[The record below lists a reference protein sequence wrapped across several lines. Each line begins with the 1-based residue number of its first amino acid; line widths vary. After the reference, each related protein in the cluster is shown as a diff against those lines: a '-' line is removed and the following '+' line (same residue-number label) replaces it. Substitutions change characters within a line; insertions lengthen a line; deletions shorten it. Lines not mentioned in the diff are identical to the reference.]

1 MLMLPEVLTHDEVA
15 DTLRAFRQS
24 LTKPL
29 AGPDAHV
36 VTVDGKNL
44 KQFDS
49 SALAVLLECRRMAQS
64 QKLGFTVRSMP
75 SKLMALATLYGL
87 EDLMPIA

>member
-1 MLMLPEVLTHDEVA
+1 MLMLPEVLTHDEVDA
-15 DTLRAFRQS
+15 TLRMFRQKLS
-24 LTKPL
+24 QPL
-29 AGPDAHV
+29 AGNDVNV
-36 VTVDGKNL
+36 VTVDGANL

-49 SALAVLLECRRMAQS
+49 SALAVLLECRRMAQT
-64 QKLGFTVRSMP
+64 QKLGFTVRAMP